1 MPVHNLTFFLL
12 FLVVLFQTF
21 EVLPIPRLPGLPIV
35 PETINAPIHGMI
47 VYVTNPLDTQGIVT
61 RNIMSLSK
69 QETEFLATFFEKGK
83 TIFAFPDALEFW
95 VSPDATMNALGRLVK
110 NRWLSRLENGLY
122 MIIPLEAGPERQ
134 WSENALIIASHLVSP
149 GAVAYWSALRF
160 WNMTEQL
167 PRVQFIQTTKRKRSV
182 SIQGVD
188 YRFVTVSEKR
198 FFGTVSRQIEGQS
211 INVTDREKTLI
222 DAADRPDLSGGIVQ
236 LSEAMSTAQDQ
247 IDWEK
252 LTEYLEKWGGGA
264 AAKRLGYV
272 LEFLGLPIPNRE
284 LILSKWQSMISKGIS
299 PLEPGS
305 PKAGPTL
312 VRWQLQINVPSLLPK
327 DNR

>member
-1 MPVHNLTFFLL
+1 MPVYNLILFLL
-12 FLVVLFQTF
+12 FLSVLVQFF
-21 EVLPIPRLPGLPIV
+21 EVFSNAILPGLHIT
-35 PETINAPIHGMI
+35 PETNYVPIHGMI
-47 VYVTNPLDTQGIVT
+47 VCVTNPLDMQGIVT
-61 RNIMSLSK
+61 RNNMSLSK
-69 QETEFLATFFEKGK
+69 QESEFLATISAKGK

-95 VSPDATMNALGRLVK
+95 VSPDATMNVLGRLVK
-110 NRWLSRLENGLY
+110 NRWLFRLENGLY

-167 PRVQFIQTTKRKRSV
+167 PRVQFIQTTKRKRLV

-222 DAADRPDLSGGIVQ
+222 DAADRPDLSGGIIQ
-236 LSEAMSTAQDQ
+236 LAEAMSTAS
-247 IDWEK
+247 
-252 LTEYLEKWGGGA
+252 
-264 AAKRLGYV
+264 R
-272 LEFLGLPIPNRE
+272 PN
-284 LILSKWQSMISKGIS
+284 
-299 PLEPGS
+299 
-305 PKAGPTL
+305 
-312 VRWQLQINVPSLLPK
+312 
-327 DNR
+327 

>member
-1 MPVHNLTFFLL
+1 
-12 FLVVLFQTF
+12 
-21 EVLPIPRLPGLPIV
+21 
-35 PETINAPIHGMI
+35 
-47 VYVTNPLDTQGIVT
+47 
-61 RNIMSLSK
+61 
-69 QETEFLATFFEKGK
+69 
-83 TIFAFPDALEFW
+83 
-95 VSPDATMNALGRLVK
+95 
-110 NRWLSRLENGLY
+110 

-236 LSEAMSTAQDQ
+236 LAEGMSTASSQ
-247 IDWEK
+247 IDWEQ
-252 LTEYLEKWGGGA
+252 LTDYLKNGRWA
-264 AAKRLGYV
+264 VAKRLGYV
-272 LEFLGLPIPNRE
+272 LEFPGLPIPNRDQ
-284 LILSKWQSMISKGIS
+284 ISQWQPMISKGIS
-299 PLEPGS
+299 PLEPVS
-305 PKAGPTL
+305 SCSTL
-312 VRWQLQINVPSLLPK
+312 VDGSFS
-327 DNR
+327 

>member
-1 MPVHNLTFFLL
+1 LENGLYMIIPLEAGPEREWSENALIIASH
-12 FLVVLFQTF
+12 LVSPGAVAYWSALRFWNMTEQLPRVQFIQTTKRKRS
-21 EVLPIPRLPGLPIV
+21 VSI
-35 PETINAPIHGMI
+35 
-47 VYVTNPLDTQGIVT
+47 
-61 RNIMSLSK
+61 
-69 QETEFLATFFEKGK
+69 K

-110 NRWLSRLENGLY
+110 NRWLFRLENGLY